1 MYLGLMGNIM
11 FGVQVRKEVGE
22 RWRRN
27 VVVCG
32 MFSAAGVGFLIQL
45 HGGVNAN
52 VDQNLF
58 FPCIHRPISQ
68 QFSCRTMPLSHSRTG
83 KAVP

>member
-52 VDQNLF
+52 VDQNLSLHSSPNQPAIF
-58 FPCIHRPISQ
+58 MQDNAPVTQ
-68 QFSCRTMPLSHSRTG
+68 QNR
-83 KAVP
+83 